1 MPTDDI
7 RALSEALAADP
18 SSTVFLELGDAL
30 RRRGQLD
37 LAFRVAVR
45 GLERHSQRA
54 DAHDLVARVAIDRG
68 EFERAKTEWETV
80 LTFDATNIAAN
91 KGLGFLCF
99 QQGDLQRAAE
109 HFGAA
114 LAVNPE
120 DPSIESALEAVRAT
134 IADVQRQPWERSTV
148 MLTPIHTEA
157 VHQAPPFV
165 PEPAD
170 ARTLFAEVLGDQ
182 PQTALLIDAD
192 GYVVA
197 GQYVTAEGQDIGAD
211 LGAQLSGVSE
221 EASRAMRHLG
231 LGSWRQIVFEAEAAS
246 VAMAPSGEGILLVAA
261 PRTVPLGFVRRLLE
275 RSAERARRW
284 IESGT

>member
-1 MPTDDI
+1 MTTDDI

-18 SSTVFLELGDAL
+18 SSTIFLELGDAL

-45 GLERHSQRA
+45 GLERHPQRA
-54 DAHDLVARVAIDRG
+54 DAHDLVARVAIDRS
-68 EFERAKTEWETV
+68 EFERAKSEWETV
-80 LTFDATNIAAN
+80 LTLDAGNIAAT
-91 KGLGFLCF
+91 KGLGFLAF
-99 QQGDLQRAAE
+99 QQGDLQRAGE
-109 HFGAA
+109 YFGRA
-114 LAVNPE
+114 LEASPE
-120 DPSIESALEAVRAT
+120 DSSIESALEAVRASL
-134 IADVQRQPWERSTV
+134 ADAQRQPWDRPTAK
-148 MLTPIHTEA
+148 LAPLHTNA
-157 VHQAPPFV
+157 VQAAPPFA

-170 ARTLFAEVLGDQ
+170 ARTLFAEILGDQ

-211 LGAQLSGVSE
+211 LGAQLSGVGE
-221 EASRAMRHLG
+221 EALRAMRHLG
-231 LGSWRQIVFEAEAAS
+231 LGQWRQIVFEAEAAS
-246 VAMAPSGEGILLVAA
+246 VAMAPSGAGILLVAA

-275 RSAERARRW
+275 RSLERARRW

>member
-1 MPTDDI
+1 MAADDI
-7 RALSEALAADP
+7 RAMSEALAADP

-45 GLERHSQRA
+45 GLERHAQRT

-68 EFERAKTEWETV
+68 EFERAKSEWETV
-80 LTFDATNIAAN
+80 LTLDPGNIAAT
-91 KGLGFLCF
+91 KGLGFLAF
-99 QQGDLQRAAE
+99 QQGDLQRAGE
-109 HFGAA
+109 YFGRA
-114 LAVNPE
+114 LEASPE
-120 DPSIESALEAVRAT
+120 DPSIESALETVRTTLAE
-134 IADVQRQPWERSTV
+134 AQRQPWERPTA
-148 MLTPIHTEA
+148 MRTPTHTAA
-157 VHQAPPFV
+157 VQPAPPFA
-165 PEPAD
+165 PAPAD
-170 ARTLFAEVLGDQ
+170 ARTLFSEILGDQ

-231 LGSWRQIVFEAEAAS
+231 LGQWRQIVFEAEAAS

-261 PRTVPLGFVRRLLE
+261 PRTAPLGFVRRLLE
-275 RSAERARRW
+275 RSLERARRW

>member
-1 MPTDDI
+1 MTTDDI

-45 GLERHSQRA
+45 GLERHPQRP

-68 EFERAKTEWETV
+68 EFERAKAEWETV
-80 LTFDATNIAAN
+80 LTLDAGNSGAT
-91 KGLGFLCF
+91 KGLGFLAF
-99 QQGDLQRAAE
+99 QQGDLQRAGEYFAR
-109 HFGAA
+109 A
-114 LAVNPE
+114 LEASPE
-120 DPSIESALEAVRAT
+120 DPSIESALETVRAT
-134 IADVQRQPWERSTV
+134 LAEAQRQPWERPTTL
-148 MLTPIHTEA
+148 LTTRHTGTEHA
-157 VHQAPPFV
+157 APPFA

-170 ARTLFAEVLGDQ
+170 AQTLFAEILADQ

-197 GQYVTAEGQDIGAD
+197 GRYVTADGQDIGAD

-221 EASRAMRHLG
+221 EALRAMRHLG
-231 LGSWRQIVFEAEAAS
+231 LGQWRQIVFEAEAAS
-246 VAMAPSGEGILLVAA
+246 VAMAPSGAGILLVAA

-275 RSAERARRW
+275 RSLERARRW
-284 IESGT
+284 LESGT

>member
-1 MPTDDI
+1 MATDDI

-45 GLERHSQRA
+45 GLERHPQRT

-80 LTFDATNIAAN
+80 LTLDSGNIAAT
-91 KGLGFLCF
+91 KGLGFLAF
-99 QQGDLQRAAE
+99 QQGDLQRAGE
-109 HFGAA
+109 YFGRA
-114 LAVNPE
+114 LEASPE
-120 DPSIESALEAVRAT
+120 DPSIESALETVRT
-134 IADVQRQPWERSTV
+134 TLADAQRQPWERPTAI
-148 MLTPIHTEA
+148 LTPMHTDA
-157 VHQAPPFV
+157 VHPAPPFA
-165 PEPAD
+165 PAPAD
-170 ARTLFAEVLGDQ
+170 ARTLFAEILGDQ

-197 GQYVTAEGQDIGAD
+197 GQYVTADGQDIGAD

-231 LGSWRQIVFEAEAAS
+231 LGQWRQIVFEAEAAS

-275 RSAERARRW
+275 RSLERARRW
-284 IESGT
+284 LESGT